1 MDIMCYL
8 AQKEKCFKLEI
19 YNLSFLRPLTILEWK
34 KYSFVVYLQ
43 LGGNLQMFL
52 FSRSY
57 FIDFHFISCL

>member
-43 LGGNLQMFL
+43 LGGNLQ
-52 FSRSY
+52 RG
-57 FIDFHFISCL
+57 